1 MAEYD
6 IVIKQG
12 TIIDG
17 LRTPRF
23 VADVG
28 IRDGRIAYIGK
39 IPAASAGTVLDAEG
53 LIVAPGVVDL
63 HTHYD
68 AQVFWDPYC
77 TMSSWHGVTS
87 VVIGNCGFGLAP
99 VDPEARDRAML
110 TLSRN
115 EAISLDS
122 MREGLPTPWPWVSF
136 PEFLDAIDATPKG
149 VNMLSY
155 VGLAPVMTY
164 VMGLEAAK
172 NRPATSEEKSE
183 MAAILDE
190 AIEAGACGWSTQWSG
205 ENGVQLDYDGTPM
218 VTDTMAEED
227 LYVFAEVL
235 GKRREGFIQLTGDGG
250 YGPEEARRIQERI
263 AEISGRPVLYN
274 VLALGVDQHGQATS
288 NHHEVMEWLDDV
300 NARGHRIFGQAVTV
314 PLGYEFTLED
324 WNLYDTSPIWREAT
338 LGTVDERATKLR
350 DPERRQAMRAEYDAG
365 QHRGAPFAGTIA
377 QLTVEAVRERELEWS
392 EGLTV
397 AEIAEREQKH
407 VVDAMLDVAGEK
419 LDTTYVTPWQPIDM
433 GEMKRLANSPF
444 ALPGTSD
451 GGAHTKF
458 LTMATYPTYYLA
470 TLARDHAVMDL
481 EQAHW
486 RLSAYP
492 ALAAGFKDRGWLRE
506 GAPADIIV
514 YDLDELE
521 ILPREMVYD
530 QPAGSWRRIQRS
542 QGYRWVMVNGEIT
555 FEDGQCTGATPGTL
569 LRHGAATPA

>member
-1 MAEYD
+1 VADYD
-6 IVIKQG
+6 LVIKQG

-23 VADVG
+23 VGDIG
-28 IRDGRIAYIGK
+28 IQDGRIARIGS
-39 IPAASAGTVLDAEG
+39 IPAGDGERVIDAQG

-77 TMSSWHGVTS
+77 TISAWHGVTS

-99 VDPEARDRAML
+99 VAPEARDRAML

-115 EAISLDS
+115 EAISLES
-122 MREGLPTPWPWVSF
+122 MQEGLPRPWPWESF
-136 PEFLDAIDATPKG
+136 PEFLDAVEATPKG

-172 NRPATSEEKSE
+172 NRPATSDEKTE
-183 MAAILDE
+183 MAAILDD
-190 AIEAGACGWSTQWSG
+190 AMAAGACGWSTQWSG

-227 LYVFAEVL
+227 LYIFAEVL
-235 GKRREGFIQLTGDGG
+235 GKRGEGFIQLTGDGG
-250 YGPEEARRIQERI
+250 KGKAEARRVQERI
-263 AEISGRPVLYN
+263 AEISGRPVIYN
-274 VLALGVDQHGQATS
+274 VLALGVDQHGQATGDH
-288 NHHEVMEWLDDV
+288 NEVMQWMDDA
-300 NARGHRIFGQAVTV
+300 NARGRRIFGQAVTV
-314 PLGYEFTLED
+314 PLGYQFTMED
-324 WNLYDTSPIWREAT
+324 WNLFDTSPIWREAT
-338 LGTVDERATKLR
+338 VGTLTEKAAKLR
-350 DPERRQAMRAEYDAG
+350 DPERRQAMREEYDAG

-377 QLTVEAVRERELEWS
+377 QLTVEGVNEQELDRF

-397 AEIAEREQKH
+397 AEIAEQESKH
-407 VVDAMLDVAGEK
+407 VVDAMLDVVGDR
-419 LDTTYVTPWQPIDM
+419 LDTTFVTPWQPIDM
-433 GEMKRLANSPF
+433 KEMKRVANSPF

-458 LTMATYPTYYLA
+458 LTLGTYPTYYLA
-470 TLARDHAVMDL
+470 TLVRDNEIMDL

-492 ALAAGFKDRGWLRE
+492 ALAAGFRDRGWLRE

-514 YDLDELE
+514 YDLDRLE
-521 ILPREMVYD
+521 VLPRETVHDM
-530 QPAGSWRRIQRS
+530 PAGSWRRIQRS
-542 QGYRWVMVNGEIT
+542 AGYEWVLVNGEVT
-555 FEDGQCTGATPGTL
+555 FANGECTSATPGKL
-569 LRHGAATPA
+569 LRHGVAS

>member
-1 MAEYD
+1 MADYD
-6 IVIKQG
+6 LVIKQG

-23 VADVG
+23 VGDIG
-28 IRDGRIAYIGK
+28 IQDGRIARIGS
-39 IPAASAGTVLDAEG
+39 IAAGDGERVLDAQG

-77 TMSSWHGVTS
+77 TISAWHGVTS

-99 VDPEARDRAML
+99 VAPESRDRAML

-115 EAISLDS
+115 EAISLES
-122 MREGLPTPWPWVSF
+122 MQEGLPRPWPWESF
-136 PEFLDAIDATPKG
+136 PEFLDAVEATPKG

-172 NRPATSEEKSE
+172 NRPATGDEKTE
-183 MAAILDE
+183 MAAILDD
-190 AIEAGACGWSTQWSG
+190 AMAAGACGWSTQWSG

-227 LYVFAEVL
+227 LYIFAEVL
-235 GKRREGFIQLTGDGG
+235 GKRGEGFIQLTGDGG
-250 YGPEEARRIQERI
+250 KGKAEARRIQERI
-263 AEISGRPVLYN
+263 AEISGRPVIYN
-274 VLALGVDQHGQATS
+274 VLALGVDQHGQATGDH
-288 NHHEVMEWLDDV
+288 NEVMQWMDDA
-300 NARGHRIFGQAVTV
+300 NARGRRIFGQGVTV
-314 PLGYEFTLED
+314 PLGYQFTLED
-324 WNLYDTSPIWREAT
+324 WNLFDTSPIWREAT
-338 LGTVDERATKLR
+338 VGTAAEKAAKLR
-350 DPERRQAMRAEYDAG
+350 DPERRQAMREEYDAG

-377 QLTVEAVRERELEWS
+377 QLTVEGVNEQELDRF

-397 AEIAEREQKH
+397 AEIAEQESKH
-407 VVDAMLDVAGEK
+407 VVDAMLDVVGDS
-419 LDTTYVTPWQPIDM
+419 LDTTFVTPWQTIDM
-433 GEMKRLANSPF
+433 KEMKRLANSPF

-458 LTMATYPTYYLA
+458 LTMGTYPTYYIA
-470 TLARDHAVMDL
+470 TLARDNEIMDL

-492 ALAAGFKDRGWLRE
+492 ALAAGFRDRGWLRE

-514 YDLDELE
+514 YDLERLE
-521 ILPREMVYD
+521 VLPRETVHDM
-530 QPAGSWRRIQRS
+530 PAGSWRRIQRS
-542 QGYRWVMVNGEIT
+542 TGYEWVLVNGEVT
-555 FEDGQCTGATPGTL
+555 FANGECTSATPGKL
-569 LRHGAATPA
+569 LRHGVAS

>member
-1 MAEYD
+1 MADYD
-6 IVIKQG
+6 LVIKQG

-23 VADVG
+23 VGDIG
-28 IRDGRIAYIGK
+28 IQDGRIARIGS
-39 IPAASAGTVLDAEG
+39 IPAGDGERVIDAQG

-77 TMSSWHGVTS
+77 TISAWHGVTS

-99 VDPEARDRAML
+99 VAPEARDRAML

-115 EAISLDS
+115 EAISLES
-122 MREGLPTPWPWVSF
+122 MQEGLPRPWPWESF
-136 PEFLDAIDATPKG
+136 PEFLDAVEATPKG

-172 NRPATSEEKSE
+172 NRPATSDEKTE
-183 MAAILDE
+183 MAAILDD
-190 AIEAGACGWSTQWSG
+190 AMAAGACGWSTQWSG

-227 LYVFAEVL
+227 LYIFAEVL
-235 GKRREGFIQLTGDGG
+235 GKRGEGFIQLTGDGG
-250 YGPEEARRIQERI
+250 KGKAEARRVQERI
-263 AEISGRPVLYN
+263 AEISGRPVIYN
-274 VLALGVDQHGQATS
+274 VLALGVDQHGQATGDH
-288 NHHEVMEWLDDV
+288 NEVMQWMDDA
-300 NARGHRIFGQAVTV
+300 NARGRRIFGQAVTV
-314 PLGYEFTLED
+314 PLGYQFTMED
-324 WNLYDTSPIWREAT
+324 WNLFDTSPIWREAT
-338 LGTVDERATKLR
+338 VGTLTEKAAKLR
-350 DPERRQAMRAEYDAG
+350 DPERRQAMREEYDAG

-377 QLTVEAVRERELEWS
+377 QLTVEGVNEQELDRF

-397 AEIAEREQKH
+397 AEIAEQESKH
-407 VVDAMLDVAGEK
+407 VVDAMLDVVGDR
-419 LDTTYVTPWQPIDM
+419 LDTTFVTPWQPIDM
-433 GEMKRLANSPF
+433 KEMKRVANSPF

-458 LTMATYPTYYLA
+458 LTLGTYPTYYLA
-470 TLARDHAVMDL
+470 TLVRDNEIMDL

-492 ALAAGFKDRGWLRE
+492 ALAAGFRDRGWLRE

-514 YDLDELE
+514 YDLDRLE
-521 ILPREMVYD
+521 VLPRETVHDM
-530 QPAGSWRRIQRS
+530 PAGSWRRIQRS
-542 QGYRWVMVNGEIT
+542 AGYEWVLVNGEVT
-555 FEDGQCTGATPGTL
+555 FANGECTSATPGKL
-569 LRHGAATPA
+569 LRHGVAS